1 MARNHPVSICIDTN
15 SVPAKFGTHWTS
27 RSDKTDC
34 LQFVPKLS
42 PEYPDFGDKL
52 GTWIM
57 GIK

>member
-1 MARNHPVSICIDTN
+1 MAQNRSISICIDTN
-15 SVPAKFGTHWTS
+15 SVPEKFGTHWTS
-27 RSDKTDC
+27 RTAIKDC